1 MKTKKSSHTH
11 SGEIW
16 EIACDFW
23 TFMIEEAKKEVM
35 KNKKE
40 EN

>member
-16 EIACDFW
+16 EVACDFL
-23 TFMIEEAKKEVM
+23 TFLTEEIKKEVM
-35 KNKKE
+35 KNEKE
-40 EN
+40 KN